1 MASYSI
7 LIKGG
12 EVLRGRKFERLD
24 VGIKDDKIQEVGD
37 LSGAKAEL
45 LIDAS
50 GKYVAP
56 GFIDLTSH
64 SDTHWTLFAFP
75 GQESLLAQGITTILG
90 GNCGASLAPL
100 VKAEDIGGIS
110 KWADV
115 REININWQSTAEF
128 LRELEKHSLGV
139 NFAALVG
146 HGTLRRGVLGHESRK
161 ASREEISKLTFL
173 LEKSLEE
180 GAFGLSTSLAAAHA
194 RNTTAEELLSLFREV
209 GRAGGLTK
217 HHLRDEG
224 KNILPAIVEL
234 ISLGRQSQAKIHFSH
249 FKLLGR
255 QAWELFPETLALIES
270 AREEELHLTLDVFP
284 YARTGSLLY
293 LLLPPWVVEG
303 GLDKILQS
311 LREPSRRQAILE
323 YLKSLT
329 LHYDQMTIASSLR
342 DKNILGKTIEAA
354 AQNSGLEP
362 EELILKLLEVNEL
375 KVSIFN
381 EVISLPHLEKL
392 IAKEYAGLA
401 SDGVGY
407 NLKEK
412 PAFDLPHPRSFGAF
426 PRALEIFC
434 RQKEILPWPELLYKM
449 STFPAELLGLKDR
462 GRVEKGAY
470 ADLVVLD
477 PSAIESPP
485 DYSGVMPKTKGI
497 EWVLVNGGVAVKEGF
512 LSPELSGRVLRRK

>member
-24 VGIKDDKIQEVGD
+24 VGIKDDKIQDVGD

-293 LLLPPWVVEG
+293 LLLPPWVLEG

-329 LHYDQMTIASSLR
+329 LHYDQMTIA
-342 DKNILGKTIEAA
+342 
-354 AQNSGLEP
+354 
-362 EELILKLLEVNEL
+362 
-375 KVSIFN
+375 
-381 EVISLPHLEKL
+381 
-392 IAKEYAGLA
+392 
-401 SDGVGY
+401 
-407 NLKEK
+407 
-412 PAFDLPHPRSFGAF
+412 
-426 PRALEIFC
+426 
-434 RQKEILPWPELLYKM
+434 
-449 STFPAELLGLKDR
+449 
-462 GRVEKGAY
+462 
-470 ADLVVLD
+470 
-477 PSAIESPP
+477 
-485 DYSGVMPKTKGI
+485 
-497 EWVLVNGGVAVKEGF
+497 
-512 LSPELSGRVLRRK
+512 